1 MWVKICA
8 NTNLEDAKLAAQ
20 LGADAVG
27 FVFAPSKRQVTAEQ
41 VAAIVSELP
50 VPLEKIGVF
59 ATHDAEEIA
68 GIVRATGLTGAQLHG
83 GFDAELARRLRVL
96 LGDDLTIIQT
106 LHWVVNDESN
116 SAAQIAAQLGEIA
129 GESAINRVLVDSKVG
144 NASGGSGVPF
154 DWNAARKTLES
165 AAGVKLI
172 VAGGLRPEN
181 VDEAICA
188 LDPWGVDVASGVEA
202 MPGRK
207 DPKQLRQFIENARL
221 VETLRRG

>member
-106 LHWVVNDESN
+106 LHWVVKQTRAIALRKSPRSLARSLENQRLTGCWWTRRLEMR
-116 SAAQIAAQLGEIA
+116 AAGAAFPSTGMRRGRRWRVLPGGKVDRRWGIAARECGR
-129 GESAINRVLVDSKVG
+129 GR
-144 NASGGSGVPF
+144 
-154 DWNAARKTLES
+154 
-165 AAGVKLI
+165 
-172 VAGGLRPEN
+172 LR
-181 VDEAICA
+181 A
-188 LDPWGVDVASGVEA
+188 
-202 MPGRK
+202 
-207 DPKQLRQFIENARL
+207 
-221 VETLRRG
+221 